1 MSRQKLIILG
11 VAVFA
16 ILAFFVYRRAKSEED
31 AFKPKAAAKE
41 LPTLSVTAADID
53 KLSITNG
60 DKPEIVARK
69 LPPLA
74 NGLPDRWEL
83 DKPVA
88 AANGDTTAFKAC
100 VDNLKE
106 LKVDSQVN
114 LVLDDAVK
122 KDKQLDPE
130 HALHVVA
137 YKGDEKQLDAY
148 FGKSGAAGQLM
159 MLPDRPSDV
168 FAVKGFSSF
177 LFTKD
182 IKNYR
187 DREIFKFDDGNVSQ
201 VTVHDKAGDFSFTK
215 GQDKWGATFK
225 GQPLPKFDEEK
236 VKDLL
241 KNYKALT
248 AEDFADDKKPAD
260 AGLEPPEAIVTIT
273 LRDNA
278 GKYTLKVGKVSTGV
292 LRYAMKDGDSTM
304 FVVGTNAGDWATAE
318 LSKFQMSSDAGAGD
332 GGAKDASAPKPAPAH
347 P

>member
-1 MSRQKLIILG
+1 LSRQNLIIVG
-11 VAVFA
+11 VVVFGV
-16 ILAFFVYRRAKSEED
+16 LAFFVYKRAKTEEESY
-31 AFKPKAAAKE
+31 KPKAAAKE
-41 LPTLSVTAADID
+41 LPTLAVPDDID
-53 KLSITNG
+53 KISITNG
-60 DKPEIVARK
+60 DKPEIVAHK
-69 LPPLA
+69 VPGQ
-74 NGLPDRWEL
+74 NGVPDKWEI

-88 AANGDTTAFKAC
+88 AAAGDASAFKSL

-106 LKVDSQVN
+106 LKMDSQVN
-114 LVLDDAVK
+114 LVLDEGVK

-130 HALHVVA
+130 HAVHVVA
-137 YKGDEKQLDAY
+137 YKGDEKKLDAL
-148 FGKSGAAGQLM
+148 FGKSGAVGQLM

-168 FAVKGFSSF
+168 FAVKGFSSY
-177 LFTKD
+177 LYTKD
-182 IKNYR
+182 LKNFR
-187 DREIFKFDDGNVSQ
+187 DRELLKFDDGAVSQ
-201 VTVHDKAGDFSFTK
+201 VQIHDKAGDFSFTK
-215 GQDKWGATFK
+215 GDKWAGTLK
-225 GQPLPKFDEEK
+225 GQPIPKFDEEK
-236 VKDLL
+236 VKELL
-241 KNYKALT
+241 KAYKALS